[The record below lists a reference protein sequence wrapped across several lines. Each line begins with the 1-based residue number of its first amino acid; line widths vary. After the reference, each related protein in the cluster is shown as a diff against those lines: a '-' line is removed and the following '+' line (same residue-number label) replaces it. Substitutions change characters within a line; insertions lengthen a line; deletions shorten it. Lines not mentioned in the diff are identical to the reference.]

1 MLHRFE
7 IHSAFELLLISR
19 TALLGSRIARR
30 KDARWQQSLG
40 MSYRP
45 NWTPLIAII
54 YRLKNN
60 K

>member
-19 TALLGSRIARR
+19 TALLGRRIARR
-30 KDARWQQSLG
+30 KAARWQQSLG
-40 MSYRP
+40 MSYKP

-54 YRLKNN
+54 YRLKKN